1 MILIRT
7 QQRISIKNVF
17 LAIHSPLKVSTILR
31 MLVESSQHFSSLPKD
46 LNNSADYD
54 LEYSSAAF
62 NRLRV
67 SISALNGAILKVVDL
82 KLAERSSVK
91 ALVNL
96 N

>member
-1 MILIRT
+1 M
-7 QQRISIKNVF
+7 SNSYEVF
-17 LAIHSPLKVSTILR
+17 VHNLSWLQCSV
-31 MLVESSQHFSSLPKD
+31 
-46 LNNSADYD
+46 DYD

-62 NRLRV
+62 SRHRI
-67 SISALNGAILKVVDL
+67 SISALNGAILKIVDL

>member
-1 MILIRT
+1 MKFGGLLDQVAAKYSGSEWPFARVEVLLL
-7 QQRISIKNVF
+7 QWLGRGWLFCVF
-17 LAIHSPLKVSTILR
+17 AEVL
-31 MLVESSQHFSSLPKD
+31 SSV
-46 LNNSADYD
+46 DYD

-62 NRLRV
+62 NRLRI
-67 SISALNGAILKVVDL
+67 SISALNGAIFKVVDL

>member
-1 MILIRT
+1 ML
-7 QQRISIKNVF
+7 QVISLEFYTFIF
-17 LAIHSPLKVSTILR
+17 QSLA
-31 MLVESSQHFSSLPKD
+31 F
-46 LNNSADYD
+46 SADYD

-62 NRLRV
+62 NRLRI
-67 SISALNGAILKVVDL
+67 SISALNGAIFKVVDL

>member
-1 MILIRT
+1 MLLIQIYYKAKSALNCNT
-7 QQRISIKNVF
+7 VYIS
-17 LAIHSPLKVSTILR
+17 
-31 MLVESSQHFSSLPKD
+31 M
-46 LNNSADYD
+46 DYD

-62 NRLRV
+62 SRHRI
-67 SISALNGAILKVVDL
+67 SISALNGAILMVVDL

>member
-1 MILIRT
+1 MKRQTHHMEITRVAHTRLRVYLCIVSMT
-7 QQRISIKNVF
+7 SIE
-17 LAIHSPLKVSTILR
+17 KVNGLEDTFNI
-31 MLVESSQHFSSLPKD
+31 
-46 LNNSADYD
+46 SADYD

-62 NRLRV
+62 NRLRI
-67 SISALNGAILKVVDL
+67 SISALNGAILNVVDL

>member
-1 MILIRT
+1 MYSR
-7 QQRISIKNVF
+7 
-17 LAIHSPLKVSTILR
+17 
-31 MLVESSQHFSSLPKD
+31 
-46 LNNSADYD
+46 ADYD

-62 NRLRV
+62 SRFII
-67 SISALNGAILKVVDL
+67 SISALDGAILNVVDL